1 MARKIPHVA
10 VAVDKS
16 RSYGRELLAGIADF
30 VETRAGWSIYLEAR
44 SEGRYARD
52 WLRGWV
58 GDGVLA
64 FIEDPGLARRLL
76 RLRIPVV
83 ELFGHRLDLGL
94 PMIGN
99 DEEAI
104 GRLAAEHLV
113 ERRLRRFAFSG
124 YPGQPWVERRYR
136 GFAAALAQRG
146 FPAPPRMG
154 SARASGPLARW
165 EREQERLTEQ
175 LSVLPR
181 PCGILACSDRHALRV
196 LDACR
201 RAGLRVPDEIAV
213 VGVDDDEELCR
224 LSDPPLSSVKD
235 DARRIGFEAARLLD
249 RLMTRPRSPAPPP
262 RLIPPLGVT
271 ARRSTD
277 LAAIEDPLIARAMN
291 AIRNRACQ
299 GLRLAELLDEIPLS
313 RAAFYRRFRAALGRT
328 PHRELLRARIE
339 RVKDLLLRTQMT
351 LEEISGLAGFEHPE
365 YLSAAFRRETGT
377 TPGGFRRDRGQ
388 AGSGHFFKRA
398 GPAL

>member
-1 MARKIPHVA
+1 MRLCLYLPEISYTGPVERKVPHVA

-16 RSYGRELLAGIADF
+16 RSYGRGLLAGIADF
-30 VETRAGWSIYLEAR
+30 VETRGGWSISLEAR

-76 RLRIPVV
+76 RLKIPVV

-94 PMIGN
+94 PQVGN

-124 YPGQPWVERRYR
+124 YPGEPWVERRYR
-136 GFAAALAQRG
+136 GFASALARHG
-146 FPAPPRMG
+146 FPEPPRMG
-154 SARASGPLARW
+154 CTRASGPLARW
-165 EREQERLTEQ
+165 EREQERLTTQ
-175 LSVLPR
+175 LARLPR

-201 RAGLRVPDEIAV
+201 RAALRVPDEIAV
-213 VGVDDDEELCR
+213 VGVDDDEETCR
-224 LSDPPLSSVKD
+224 LSEPPLSSVKD
-235 DARRIGFEAARLLD
+235 DARRIGYEAARLLD
-249 RLMTRPRSPAPPP
+249 RLMRRPRSPAPSP
-262 RLIPPLGVT
+262 RLVPPLGLT

-277 LAAIEDPLIARAMN
+277 LTAIEDPLIARAMN
-291 AIRNRACQ
+291 AIRSRACE
-299 GLRLAELLDEIPLS
+299 GLRLADLLREVPLS

-328 PHRELLRARIE
+328 PHQELLRARIE
-339 RVKDLLLRTQMT
+339 RVKELLHRTPMT

-377 TPGGFRRDRGQ
+377 TPGRFRRDRG
-388 AGSGHFFKRA
+388 
-398 GPAL
+398 